1 MPINFGT
8 VWVKIDVFNLVYVV
22 QSRDVFW
29 FTSLRVHNLFGT
41 DCHVSQT
48 EGDVAIEC
56 VVRSSSIAAGL
67 QEPFASLV
75 DILVRG
81 VELVR
86 IACVHINSAVHGVA
100 ENVDC
105 SLVRTSTVNSGE
117 VVIIPLVTAEESP
130 VLLNISDLST
140 TLPISTCLKILPRLD
155 GFVDFKHL
163 QPL

>member
-1 MPINFGT
+1 MAINFGT
-8 VWVKIDVFNLVYVV
+8 VWVKIDVLNLVYVV
-22 QSRDVFW
+22 QCWDVFR
-29 FTSLRVHNLFGT
+29 FTRLRVHNLFGT

-56 VVRSSSIAAGL
+56 VVRSSSIAASL

-86 IACVHINSAVHGVA
+86 IACVHVNSAVHGVA

-105 SLVRTSTVNSGE
+105 SLVRTSTVDDSQ
-117 VVIIPLVTAEESP
+117 VVVIPLVTAEKST
-130 VLLNISDLST
+130 VFLDISDLRAPF
-140 TLPISTCLKILPRLD
+140 PIGSGLEVFPRLYC
-155 GFVDFKHL
+155 FVNL
-163 QPL
+163 